1 MLGRWEPVCTNKTP
15 THTHRTNHR
24 SILLLQVS
32 SCKLLM
38 PTIKVEH
45 TALTPHGSY
54 ISLPA
59 NPATCQAHSG
69 SRVYALVLCTWV
81 LLPSSQPFAQLKYLS
96 YELPLNGFS
105 SGMSRSDQPLKLQS
119 FKLCLAFL
127 AVCTATWNATV
138 WVFSLSFSFPPE
150 WKLQRISTLCPG
162 TGNDCSV
169 Q

>member
-1 MLGRWEPVCTNKTP
+1 MGTSMYKQDSYAHTWNKSQIYTLLVG
-15 THTHRTNHR
+15 
-24 SILLLQVS
+24 ILLQAPYAHHQS
-32 SCKLLM
+32 RA
-38 PTIKVEH
+38 H
-45 TALTPHGSY
+45 TALTSHGSY

-127 AVCTATWNATV
+127 AACTATWNATV

-162 TGNDCSV
+162 TGNDYSV